1 MPDLTTL
8 DAVKAFLVVT
18 TSNQDALISRLISR
32 ESRLIEEWCGRSSFS
47 PVTRTAQ
54 RINGSGSS
62 MLPLPDVPILSV
74 SALSDG
80 GTSIPVSATAGSYGY
95 TFDDSR
101 LYLNGGVFSRG
112 RQNITCTYT
121 AGYQASETSTIPSDS
136 PAQLTPTTGGRAI
149 SVVSVVNASTG
160 AAHAGCG
167 KSGHGPV
174 LFRRRLLHVC
184 RGRCRNVR
192 HADVRLRPGA
202 GRAGLHRNGGA
213 GPEVARQPRHHF
225 EEPRGRDGFVFLA
238 RPDGLRQGAVDA
250 LPQDAYR
257 MSTFTVNMKA
267 EALLARLAGSQDR
280 LKQELRIV
288 LQRLA
293 IKVQGQVKSDKLTGQ
308 VLHVRS
314 GTLRRSIN
322 QKLFETK
329 DGVYAQVGTNVKYA
343 GIHEYGFDGVE
354 HVSAHTRRSALQ
366 FSVGRSKRVR
376 KSEGTINVRAFDRHM
391 VMPKRSF
398 LVSTLVEDR
407 SEIETSIRAA
417 IIRGLQP

>member
-1 MPDLTTL
+1 
-8 DAVKAFLVVT
+8 
-18 TSNQDALISRLISR
+18 
-32 ESRLIEEWCGRSSFS
+32 
-47 PVTRTAQ
+47 
-54 RINGSGSS
+54 
-62 MLPLPDVPILSV
+62 
-74 SALSDG
+74 
-80 GTSIPVSATAGSYGY
+80 
-95 TFDDSR
+95 
-101 LYLNGGVFSRG
+101 
-112 RQNITCTYT
+112 
-121 AGYQASETSTIPSDS
+121 
-136 PAQLTPTTGGRAI
+136 
-149 SVVSVVNASTG
+149 
-160 AAHAGCG
+160 
-167 KSGHGPV
+167 
-174 LFRRRLLHVC
+174 
-184 RGRCRNVR
+184 
-192 HADVRLRPGA
+192 
-202 GRAGLHRNGGA
+202 
-213 GPEVARQPRHHF
+213 
-225 EEPRGRDGFVFLA
+225 
-238 RPDGLRQGAVDA
+238 
-250 LPQDAYR
+250 

-343 GIHEYGFDGVE
+343 GIHEYGFNGVE

-366 FSVGRSKRVR
+366 FSVGRSKRAR